1 MSKHKELTDLALIK
15 RIQKFDP
22 RALEEIYNR
31 YSPLMFTLIK
41 KICGDEK
48 TSENILVEVFKII
61 WLKSDQFD
69 IENGSVYTWLI
80 TLARNRAVDT
90 ARRSRN
96 SKSTQEF
103 YNEDYENAYVLPSI
117 IKHNDKLNL
126 TKALKLKDKV
136 EAALGKLTDAQ
147 QYVILLAYYEGLTID
162 EIAAKLNLPVE
173 TVRSK
178 VAVSLD
184 NFNNHLKEA

>member
-1 MSKHKELTDLALIK
+1 MSKYTEQSDLNLIK
-15 RIQKFDP
+15 RIQKYDA

-31 YSPLMFTLIK
+31 YSPIMYTLIK

-61 WLKSDQFD
+61 WLKSDQFN
-69 IENGSVYTWLI
+69 IEHDSVFTWLI
-80 TLARNRAVDT
+80 SLARNRAVDS

-103 YNEDYENAYVLPSI
+103 YNEEYENAYIIPSALRHPE
-117 IKHNDKLNL
+117 KYDLEKAFK
-126 TKALKLKDKV
+126 TKERI

-147 QYVILLAYYEGLTID
+147 QYVILLAYYEGLTVD
-162 EIAAKLNLPVE
+162 EISEKLNLPVE

-178 VAVSLD
+178 VAVALD

>member
-1 MSKHKELTDLALIK
+1 MSKYTEQSDLNLIK
-15 RIQKFDP
+15 RIQKYDA

-31 YSPLMFTLIK
+31 YSPIMYTLIK

-61 WLKSDQFD
+61 WLKSDQFN
-69 IENGSVYTWLI
+69 IEHDSVFTLLI
-80 TLARNRAVDT
+80 SLARNRAVDS

-103 YNEDYENAYVLPSI
+103 YNEEYENAYIIPSALRHPE
-117 IKHNDKLNL
+117 KYDLEKAFK
-126 TKALKLKDKV
+126 TKERI

-147 QYVILLAYYEGLTID
+147 QYVILLAYYEGLTVD
-162 EIAAKLNLPVE
+162 EISEKLNLPVE

-178 VAVSLD
+178 VAVALD

>member
-1 MSKHKELTDLALIK
+1 MSKYKEQSDLSLIK
-15 RIQKFDP
+15 RIQKYDP

-31 YSPLMFTLIK
+31 YSPIMYTLIK

-61 WLKSDQFD
+61 WLKSEQFD
-69 IENGSVYTWLI
+69 TEEDSVYSWLI
-80 TLARNRAVDT
+80 TLARNRAIDS

-96 SKSTQEF
+96 SKATQEF
-103 YNEDYENAYVLPSI
+103 YNDEYENFYI
-117 IKHNDKLNL
+117 IPARTKHEEKLDL
-126 TKALKLKDKV
+126 KSALSFKEKV
-136 EAALGKLTDAQ
+136 ETALSKLTDAQ

-162 EIAAKLNLPVE
+162 EISGKLNLPVE

-178 VAVSLD
+178 VSVALD
-184 NFNNHLKEA
+184 NFNNHLTEA

>member
-1 MSKHKELTDLALIK
+1 MSKHKELSDLALIK

-126 TKALKLKDKV
+126 TKALKLKDEV

>member
-1 MSKHKELTDLALIK
+1 MSKHKELSDLALIK